1 MNKTDSLKTDSLSD
15 IWKEYR
21 SSNAPELR
29 EQLILAYSPTVKYVA
44 GRLAIHLGQ
53 HMDFEDLVSYG
64 IFGLIDAIDKY
75 DAGRG
80 VKFETYASLRIRGA
94 IIDNIRNIDWVPRTL
109 RQKSKKFE
117 QVYTALESDLGR
129 DPTEDEIAKKL
140 GLSTEETR
148 DMIRDSAVLSLVS
161 LDEVEYDIG
170 DEDTPESSFN
180 KQELREILIEAIE
193 NLTEKE
199 RLVVTLHY
207 FEELTLREISKVMQV
222 TESRI
227 SQIHSKSLVKMK
239 NRLGEYRTILF
250 A

>member
-1 MNKTDSLKTDSLSD
+1 MKNPDLTN

-21 SSNAPELR
+21 EGKSPKLR
-29 EQLILAYSPTVKYVA
+29 EQLILAYAPTVKYVA

-53 HMDFEDLVSYG
+53 YMDFEDLVSYG
-64 IFGLIDAIDKY
+64 IFGLIDAIDKF
-75 DAGRG
+75 DSDRG

-94 IIDNIRNIDWVPRTL
+94 IIDNIRNLDWVPRTL

-117 QVYTALESDLGR
+117 QIYIALESELGR
-129 DPTEDEIAKKL
+129 EPTEIELAGKL
-140 GLSTEETR
+140 GLSQAETK
-148 DMIRDSAVLSLVS
+148 DLIRDSAVLSLVS
-161 LDEVEYDIG
+161 LEDVDYDLG
-170 DEDTPESSFN
+170 SVDEDTPENSFN

-227 SQIHSKSLVKMK
+227 SQIHSKSLIKMK
-239 NRLGEYRTILF
+239 SKLGNYKTVLF
-250 A
+250 GG